1 MMTGRKA
8 RPLFAAVGP
17 CGPCSGDGAPP
28 APLPEEASALR
39 RKGGIPGNARHFPR
53 RAPRFPA
60 RATGG
65 SRGHEASPA
74 CGSAA
79 DRAFP
84 ATERQRPGKKGR
96 CGPAQRIFT
105 SWNYTSPFPAKGKE
119 LSPQGG
125 ENTLK
130 NHPGKGDSP
139 CDFMA
144 KHVESSCLCK
154 VHALSLK
161 AQRTACFFHS
171 SCPPPL

>member
-60 RATGG
+60 RAAGG

-74 CGSAA
+74 CGGVS

-84 ATERQRPGKKGR
+84 ATERARPGKKGR
-96 CGPAQRIFT
+96 CGSEKRLFT
-105 SWNYTSPFPAKGKE
+105 SRKRIAHFPPKEKSFLRRPEEKYGKKGPGREKPPCGLPAKKIE
-119 LSPQGG
+119 FSRY
-125 ENTLK
+125 
-130 NHPGKGDSP
+130 P
-139 CDFMA
+139 CA
-144 KHVESSCLCK
+144 
-154 VHALSLK
+154 
-161 AQRTACFFHS
+161 R
-171 SCPPPL
+171 PLP